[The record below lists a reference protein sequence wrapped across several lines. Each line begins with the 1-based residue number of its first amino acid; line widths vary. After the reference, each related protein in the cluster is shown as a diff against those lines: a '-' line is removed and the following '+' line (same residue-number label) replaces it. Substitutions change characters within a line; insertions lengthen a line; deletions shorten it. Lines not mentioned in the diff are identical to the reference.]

1 MENVVTDLSPQNTTR
16 QFHVIMGKLY
26 QIFQRVIDSI
36 IFFVIQLF
44 QIVAKKPKNKQR
56 ISIHSI
62 RLA

>member
-1 MENVVTDLSPQNTTR
+1 MENVVTDLSPQNTPR